1 MATKKKPSTSK
12 SRTSAKT
19 KAAKPRAVPKTALAK
34 KDDPI
39 QDTIALVRGFQLNTL
54 IALGLTVAFL
64 VFQLI
69 PDLRYIWW
77 LNIPTA
83 AVSGYM
89 FWRQDANVT
98 GVEAKVCRYGL
109 FTVAALFLWRDIYLS
124 NQLNELQNWDIF
136 TN

>member
-12 SRTSAKT
+12 SRTSAKA

-83 AVSGYM
+83 AASGYM
-89 FWRQDANVT
+89 FWRQDANVK

-124 NQLNELQNWDIF
+124 NQLN
-136 TN
+136 